1 MHQKSSE
8 HFKHSDYECYVVLF
22 IAKHAGPTWRSQLQ
36 YTCVH
41 NITTAAHSSYLSH
54 THMQIAKTNRNTI
67 GNKGTE
73 SDANTN
79 KIALLLQNQS
89 VEYTINQPYS
99 GYVKIKIH
107 AK

>member
-1 MHQKSSE
+1 
-8 HFKHSDYECYVVLF
+8 
-22 IAKHAGPTWRSQLQ
+22 
-36 YTCVH
+36 
-41 NITTAAHSSYLSH
+41 
-54 THMQIAKTNRNTI
+54 MQIAKTNRNTI